1 MDISTL
7 ELLALMVSG
16 VAIIVGFTIA
26 TTSKS
31 RLLKSGVYVFTA
43 ALIAAVA
50 VAVFLTPTQDTDAAR
65 ARNIAGVV
73 LLAAAGWLGNNAIRA
88 YRSR

>member
-1 MDISTL
+1 
-7 ELLALMVSG
+7 MVSG